1 MDILFV
7 DFETYYNRKEK
18 FDLRSISMTE
28 YIRHPKFKVLGMGYS
43 DKYSSGWV
51 PGNKVKEA
59 LENYEGDWSKT
70 AICAHNVKFDGAILS
85 WIYGVKPLMYLDT
98 QSLARAVL
106 GSSIDGY
113 SLKRLAEYL
122 GLEPKG
128 DLLTDGLDTLS
139 AEQESQL
146 AEYCLTDVRIC
157 QAIWNKLQSQFPPSQ
172 LFSLDWTARAFIEP
186 TLVLNTELL
195 DEAVKDEKAR
205 RDLAISLTGAT
216 KEELAS
222 NKRFA
227 DLVARRGYAVPTK
240 TSSRTGREI
249 PAFSKSDEGF
259 KNIER
264 LDPVLYAGRLA
275 AKSTILETRG
285 MKLYEISKTGPWPF
299 DVQFSGAI
307 QTHRYSGGNGAG
319 GNPQNFPRIG
329 PLRSSV
335 SAPAGY
341 SLVVG
346 DFAQIEARLVAWL
359 AGEPKLMA
367 AFSEERDVYSE
378 FASRVYKRPITKADD
393 QERRFGKECILGL
406 GYNMG
411 WEKFQARVKQVMG
424 LEISDEK
431 AKEVVSLYRTTY
443 FNIPRLW
450 ERAQGLLP
458 LMRDGRT
465 NLVPFA
471 PYVKIGREA
480 LILPSGLRIL
490 YPNLRIVSKKFIGG
504 DWRYQWGYDHYIKR
518 YTSEVAT
525 IYGGKIIENLCQAL
539 AGEITKIAIE
549 RCEKSG
555 VTVKG
560 QVHDELLCVCE
571 HKREQSTCELV
582 SKAME
587 APIPWLPTLKLKA
600 EVGYGANWAEAKV

>member
-28 YIRHPKFKVLGMGYS
+28 YIRHPKFKVLGMGW
-43 DKYSSGWV
+43 SSHGVEWV
-51 PGNKVKEA
+51 PGRLVATALKEI
-59 LENYEGDWSKT
+59 DWSKT
-70 AICAHNVKFDGAILS
+70 AVCAHNVKFDGAILS
-85 WIYGVKPLMYLDT
+85 WLHGVKPLMYLDT
-98 QSLARAVL
+98 QSLARTVL

-139 AEQESQL
+139 PEQEKQL
-146 AEYCLTDVRIC
+146 AEYCMTDVRIC
-157 QAIWNKLQSQFPPSQ
+157 KAIWDKLSPSFPKGQ
-172 LFSLDWTARAFIEP
+172 IFSMDWCARAFINP
-186 TLVLNTELL
+186 LLSLNTELL
-195 DEAVKDEKAR
+195 DKAVKDEKAR

-259 KNIER
+259 KDIER

-285 MKLYEISKTGPWPF
+285 MKLYEISKTGPFPF

-307 QTHRYSGGNGAG
+307 QTHRYSGGSGAG
-319 GNPQNFPRIG
+319 GNPQNFPRSG
-329 PLRSSV
+329 PLRSCV
-335 SAPAGY
+335 CAPSGY

-359 AGEPKLMA
+359 AGEPKLMV

-378 FASRVYKRPITKADD
+378 FASMVYKRPITKADE

-411 WEKFQARVKQVMG
+411 WEKFQARVKQVMK

-431 AKEVVSLYRTTY
+431 AKEVVALYRQIY

-465 NLVPFA
+465 NTVPFA
-471 PYVKIGREA
+471 PYIKIGKEC
-480 LILPSGLRIL
+480 LVLPSGLRIM
-490 YPNLRIVSKKFIGG
+490 YPALRIISKKFIGG
-504 DWRYQWGYDHYIKR
+504 EWRYQWGYDHYIKR

-525 IYGGKIIENLCQAL
+525 IYGGKIIENICQAL

-549 RCEKSG
+549 RATNAG
-555 VTVKG
+555 VNCVG
-560 QVHDELLCVCE
+560 QVHDEIIA
-571 HKREQSTCELV
+571 V
-582 SKAME
+582 SKNPETTAIILKEAME
-587 APIPWLPTLKLKA
+587 HSIPWLPTLKLKA
-600 EVGYGANWAEAKV
+600 EVGYGANWAGAKA